1 MTSSDQTTDGA
12 FGHATLRFLEE
23 IAAHNE
29 RTWFQA
35 NKHRYEADVL
45 EPALGYIETMGPRIE
60 RISGHFVAIPKRVG
74 GSLMRIYRDMRFSHD
89 KTPYKTNIGIQFR
102 HERGKDVHAPGFYV
116 HVEPGRCFLGAGIWR
131 PESSALAAIRARI
144 VEKPNAWKNAS
155 GDGRFQKRFEFGG
168 QQLTRP
174 PRGFAADLPFI
185 EDIKRKDFIASC
197 PLDDEEVIAGEFADL
212 TADRFA
218 AAAPLMAF
226 LCRALELQF

>member
-1 MTSSDQTTDGA
+1 MTTASHAADGA
-12 FGHATLRFLEE
+12 FRPDTLRFLEE
-23 IAAHNE
+23 IAANNE

-45 EPALGYIETMGPRIE
+45 APALDYIETMGPRIE
-60 RISGHFVAIPKRVG
+60 SISAHFVAIPRRVG
-74 GSLMRIYRDMRFSHD
+74 GSLMRIYRDTRFSHD

-131 PESSALAAIRARI
+131 PESGALAKIRTRI
-144 VEKPNAWKNAS
+144 VEKPGAWKSAS
-155 GDGRFQKRFEFGG
+155 RDGRFQEHFEFGG
-168 QQLTRP
+168 QRLKRP
-174 PRGFAADLPFI
+174 PRGFPAELPFI

-197 PLDDEEVIAGEFADL
+197 PIDDEDVIASDFAER
-212 TADRFA
+212 TVARFA

-226 LCRALELQF
+226 LCTALELQF